1 IYRQRPL
8 RLWHRAAPANAKSL
22 KILKILPIAKTQKAR
37 QAKCHGGLLISIL
50 VQFGC
55 GGPQPTILA
64 VDGTEDSKNAN
75 KI

>member
-1 IYRQRPL
+1 MGSGLVGFDKAQKT
-8 RLWHRAAPANAKSL
+8 RLTNEA
-22 KILKILPIAKTQKAR
+22 
-37 QAKCHGGLLISIL
+37 GF
-50 VQFGC
+50 QFGC